1 MCCLPVCSPSSLW
14 SQQHLQ
20 AEIWFD
26 FCCGNIWN
34 LLINAGLMMPLGAWT
49 GPAGQ
54 EHRKELNT
62 SARGV
67 VPAHLGLLGEL
78 IPEYNSGIQVTHS
91 EPGFSST

>member
-1 MCCLPVCSPSSLW
+1 
-14 SQQHLQ
+14 
-20 AEIWFD
+20 
-26 FCCGNIWN
+26 
-34 LLINAGLMMPLGAWT
+34 MMPLGAWA

-54 EHRKELNT
+54 EHPKELNT

-91 EPGFSST
+91 EPGFLST